1 VGIDLRV
8 PLGSL
13 FSVVGVLLT
22 AYGIATLGQPG
33 TMPTGVSINVV
44 WGVVLL
50 AFGVGMLL
58 LARRAR
64 ARGAALPPR

>member
-8 PLGSL
+8 PVGSL
-13 FSVVGVLLT
+13 FSVLGVLLT
-22 AYGIATLGQPG
+22 AYGAATLGQPG
-33 TMPTGVSINVV
+33 TMPTGVAIDVI
-44 WGVVLL
+44 WGLVLL

-64 ARGAALPPR
+64 ARSKQMLPR

>member
-8 PLGSL
+8 PVGSL
-13 FSVVGVLLT
+13 FSVLGVLLS
-22 AYGIATLGQPG
+22 AYGAATRGDPG
-33 TMPTGVSINVV
+33 TMPTGVAIDVI

-64 ARGAALPPR
+64 ARSKQMLPR

>member
-1 VGIDLRV
+1 MGIDLRV
-8 PLGSL
+8 PVGSL
-13 FSVVGVLLT
+13 FSVLGVLLT
-22 AYGIATLGQPG
+22 AYGTATLGQPG
-33 TMPTGVSINVV
+33 TMPTGVAIDVI

-64 ARGAALPPR
+64 ARSRQLLPR